1 MIDNIPS
8 TSYIHPE
15 QFQDTL
21 STANTIYDV
30 LHDARAAETICP
42 FRHAFTDALGSY
54 TAEGKVSIDTSFL
67 HKFDKMDINKE
78 IKNIFTSFDDEDADI
93 IVERCISGIGQ
104 DTSNDIILSDLL
116 TPISDLLTTAGINM
130 TTNDLAN
137 SVCNNV
143 VAVQDCM
150 YNPKIFEDE
159 SGDIW
164 ELAYHECTKHMHLA
178 TEDYTLVDEYG
189 DPLIP
194 RLVDDITQR
203 RLEACMINFKM
214 VVDAHEDMDLETNDN
229 NTTYSDTYQ
238 ACNAC
243 ATLYTPIMNNLIDE
257 ALNKLAEA
265 ENQQGFDESGQ
276 VFRPGP
282 DMLSALASG
291 CNANQ
296 INFMNLKKDIGMDDD
311 GLNWIYSKLAGE
323 DTVPDDIMQGNRTM
337 CIDRGY
343 LCTYASFDDCGEDKV
358 CQSLG
363 EYLVGDL
370 PPRMEGVCVPSP
382 ALEMGK
388 YQTYTGSEQYAL
400 EMGGMGPPENTAGAI
415 SMDNVADTQACQV
428 ELPDNEYYTCNDLV
442 GYLNQTLFEY
452 GMDKLIPQLTL
463 AMTCKPGETQFMDLP
478 EDERI
483 YVASEIKRKF
493 NENIDPQNSPMCI
506 PQQNMCDDFGLG
518 CAALGH
524 G

>member
-67 HKFDKMDINKE
+67 HKFDKMGINKE
-78 IKNIFTSFDDEDADI
+78 IKNIFTSFDNEDADI

-137 SVCNNV
+137 SVCDNV
-143 VAVQDCM
+143 MAVQDCM
-150 YNPKIFEDE
+150 YNPEIFEDE

-178 TEDYTLVDEYG
+178 TEDYTLIDEYG

-203 RLEACMINFKM
+203 RLEACMMNFKM

-243 ATLYTPIMNNLIDE
+243 ATLYTPITKNLIDE
-257 ALNKLAEA
+257 ALNKLAGPER
-265 ENQQGFDESGQ
+265 GFDESGQ

-296 INFMNLKKDIGMDDD
+296 INFMKLKNDIGMDDD

-323 DTVPDDIMQGNRTM
+323 DTVPDDIMQGNATM

-343 LCTYASFDDCGEDKV
+343 LCNYASFDDCGEDKV

-382 ALEMGK
+382 ALEMG
-388 YQTYTGSEQYAL
+388 GMGAL

-442 GYLNQTLFEY
+442 ASIFNISFEY
-452 GMDKLIPQLTL
+452 GMDNLREFAAAHGFETLT
-463 AMTCKPGETQFMDLP
+463 CGPGEIQFMDLS
-478 EDERI
+478 DNERAT
-483 YVASEIKRKF
+483 VASTIEERFEQEIDTQD
-493 NENIDPQNSPMCI
+493 NPMCI
-506 PQQNMCDDFGLG
+506 PQTELCQFGLTNF
-518 CAALGH
+518 CPPA
-524 G
+524 